1 MRKHKDYSVIWLSG
15 GAAVLTGLVYY
26 LGKFTGR
33 AEAYNHCSD
42 MLKEA
47 AKELTENVETLEQ

>member
-1 MRKHKDYSVIWLSG
+1 MRKRKDYSIIWLSG

-33 AEAYNHCSD
+33 AEAYTHCSD
-42 MLKEA
+42 MLKET
-47 AKELTENVETLEQ
+47 AKEMTENMEALEQ